1 MTDIP
6 ILSIIVFL
14 PLLGAVCVS
23 FIPGQNKP
31 FIKLVA
37 FLFSFITF
45 LLSVSLFFLF
55 NPSVGTFQFMEFV
68 PWISSI
74 GANYSIGIDGISLFL
89 LMLTTFL
96 TSIAILYSFRS
107 IGSKVKEFMIFM
119 LFLNTTMLG
128 VFVSLDMLLFYL
140 FWEAMLIPMYFL
152 IGIWGGERRVYATMK
167 FFLYTMFGSVLMLAA
182 ILYIYFMHQKATG
195 ISTFDLQ
202 SLLAY
207 STAYLPFKTRL
218 FLFLGFA
225 IAFAI
230 KVPLFPFHTWL
241 PDAYTEAP
249 IPGNLLLAGILVK
262 MGVYG
267 FLRFAIPFF
276 PEVSRDFFYPIGIL
290 AVIGI
295 IYGALIAYVQKDMKK
310 LIAYSSFSQ
319 VGFIMLGIFS
329 FTDTGM
335 TGGVLQ
341 MINHGLSISAL
352 FLLVGMLY
360 DRTGKRGINDFG
372 GLSGSMP
379 VFSAFLLITILS
391 SIGLPGL
398 NGFVGE
404 FLILLGVFKVN
415 IALTAIASTGIILS
429 AIYMLWMFQKVS
441 YVTPADREVKKLPD
455 LSLREILILVP
466 IILMM
471 FWLGLYPKPFLSRI
485 EPSVK
490 NLITVTAPGHFV
502 APVASQFLSDK
513 KIPEKTFLK
522 SLPGK

>member
-1 MTDIP
+1 MINNIP

-14 PLLGAVCVS
+14 PLLGAVLVS
-23 FIPGQNKP
+23 FIPGNKYSL
-31 FIKLVA
+31 IKSVS

-45 LLSVSLFFLF
+45 LLSVFLFFVF
-55 NPSVGTFQFMEFV
+55 KPSVGTFQFMQTI
-68 PWISSI
+68 PWIKSI

-89 LMLTTFL
+89 IMLTTFL
-96 TSIAILYSFRS
+96 TSIAIVYSFHS
-107 IGSKVKEFMIFM
+107 IDSKLKEFMIFM

-128 VFVSLDMLLFYL
+128 VFVSLDLLLFYL

-152 IGIWGGERRVYATMK
+152 IGIWGGERRIYAAIK
-167 FFLYTMFGSVLMLAA
+167 FFLYTMVGSVLMLAA
-182 ILYIYFMHQKATG
+182 ILFIYFIHKKATG

-202 SLLAY
+202 SLISY
-207 STAYLPFKTRL
+207 STAHIPFKTKL
-218 FLFLGFA
+218 FLFLAFA
-225 IAFAI
+225 LAFAI
-230 KVPLFPFHTWL
+230 KVPIFPFHTWL

-249 IPGNLLLAGILVK
+249 IPVNLLLSGVLVK

-267 FLRFAIPFF
+267 FLRFAIPLF
-276 PEVSRDFFYPIGIL
+276 PEIAHNFFYPIGIL

-295 IYGALIAYVQKDMKK
+295 IYGAFIAYVQKDMKK

-319 VGFIMLGIFS
+319 VGFIILGIFS
-329 FTDTGM
+329 FTNTGM

-341 MINHGLSISAL
+341 MINHGISISAL
-352 FLLVGMLY
+352 FLLVGMLQQ
-360 DRTGKRGINDFG
+360 RTGKRGINDFG

-379 VFSAFLLITILS
+379 VFSAFLLISILS

-429 AIYMLWMFQKVS
+429 AIYMLWMFQKTS
-441 YVTPADREVKKLPD
+441 QGTSANENIKKIPD
-455 LSLREILILVP
+455 LSLKEILILVP
-466 IILMM
+466 MILIM
-471 FWLGLYPKPFLSRI
+471 FWIGLYPKPFLSRI

-490 NLITVTAPGHFV
+490 NLINTTTPG
-502 APVASQFLSDK
+502 QFTTSVE
-513 KIPEKTFLK
+513 PSFLLIHK
-522 SLPGK
+522 